1 MADDRGTIR
10 SIAWHQVFPALRIL
24 TAVRMALNFKALLL
38 GAIAVAGMIAG
49 WRVLGDL
56 FHVSDSPPLVSTDLS
71 YYTSWPW
78 DRPFEMPPTDRM
90 TSSEVWYTYSPLV
103 AAWNELAMPMK
114 RMYQVAEAP
123 TFAGFMYLL
132 CCGLWTL
139 LIWTFFGGA
148 ISRQAAVAFARQ
160 ENVSLG
166 ALARFVHG
174 KAGAYMA
181 APLFPLLGS
190 ALIAL
195 PMAGLGLLL
204 KLDLDLV
211 DAIVGILWGGILFG
225 GFLMAFLLLGLF
237 FGFPLMWAAIST
249 EGTDSFGALSHA
261 FAYVY
266 QRPLKYLGYAV
277 LAALAGVLGWYL
289 VTLFAYWTNELAL
302 WSVSWGSGTERLVD
316 VRTLGERAGLAATG
330 TQAIAFW
337 TNALTLFAYAFV
349 FSYFWTA
356 TTVIYFL
363 LRRLV
368 DATALDEIYMPGEAD
383 KRGLPL
389 LNTGADGVPA
399 VAEEPASPTA
409 SS

>member
-1 MADDRGTIR
+1 MADERGTVR

-24 TAVRMALNFKALLL
+24 SAVRMALNFKALLL
-38 GAIAVAGMIAG
+38 AAMAVAGMVAG
-49 WRVLGDL
+49 WRMLGEL
-56 FHVSDSPPLVSTDLS
+56 FHDPAAPPLVNSDFA
-71 YYTSWPW
+71 YYTTWPW
-78 DRPFEMPPTDRM
+78 DRPFGMPPTERL
-90 TSSEVWYTYSPLV
+90 TSLDAWYVSSPLIS
-103 AAWNELAMPMK
+103 AWNELAMPMK
-114 RMYQVAEAP
+114 RMYQIVEAP
-123 TFAGFMYLL
+123 TFAGFMFLL

-139 LIWTFFGGA
+139 VIWTYFGGA
-148 ISRQAAVAFARQ
+148 ISRQTAVAFARQ

-174 KAGAYMA
+174 KAGAYLA

-204 KLDLDLV
+204 KLDVDLI
-211 DAIVGILWGGILFG
+211 DAIVGAIWGGVLFG

-237 FGFPLMWAAIST
+237 FGFPLMWAAISA

-261 FAYVY
+261 YAYVY

-289 VTLFAYWTNELAL
+289 VMLFAHWTHDLAL
-302 WSVSWGSGTERLVD
+302 WSVSWGSGAERLNE
-316 VRTLGERAGLAATG
+316 VRTVRSGEGLGTFGA
-330 TQAIAFW
+330 QAMAFW
-337 TNALTLFAYAFV
+337 TNGLMLMAYAFV

-368 DATALDEIYMPGEAD
+368 DATALDEVYMPGIGV
-383 KRGLPL
+383 KRGLPPL
-389 LNTGADGVPA
+389 KTGADGVPA
-399 VAEEPASPTA
+399 VADEPAQPSA
-409 SS
+409 

>member
-1 MADDRGTIR
+1 MADERGTIR

-24 TAVRMALNFKALLL
+24 SAVRMALNFKALLL
-38 GAIAVAGMIAG
+38 AAVGVAGMVAG
-49 WRVLGDL
+49 WRVLGEL
-56 FHVSDSPPLVSTDLS
+56 FHDPDAAQSVVNTDLS
-71 YYTSWPW
+71 YYTTWPW
-78 DRPFEMPPTDRM
+78 DRPFEMPPTDRL
-90 TSSEVWYTYSPLV
+90 TSLEVWYAYSPLV

-123 TFAGFMYLL
+123 TFTGFMYLL
-132 CCGLWTL
+132 TCGLWTL
-139 LIWTFFGGA
+139 LIWAYFGGA

-174 KAGAYMA
+174 KAGAYVA

-195 PMAGLGLLL
+195 PLAGLGLLL
-204 KLDLDLV
+204 RLDLHWA
-211 DAIVGILWGGILFG
+211 DALVGIVWGAALLG

-237 FGFPLMWAAIST
+237 FGFPLMWAAISA

-261 FAYVY
+261 YAYVY
-266 QRPLKYLGYAV
+266 QRPLRYLGYAV

-289 VTLFAYWTNELAL
+289 VTLFALWTNELAL
-302 WSVSWGSGTERLVD
+302 WSASWGSGADRLND
-316 VRTLGERAGLAATG
+316 ARTVGGQEGLAAIG
-330 TQAIAFW
+330 AQAMAFW
-337 TNALTLFAYAFV
+337 TNGLTLLAYAFV

-368 DATALDEIYMPGEAD
+368 DATALDEVYMPGEAE
-383 KRGLPL
+383 KRGLPTL
-389 LNTGADGVPA
+389 KTGADGVPA
-399 VAEEPASPTA
+399 VAEEPARPTA
-409 SS
+409 

>member
-1 MADDRGTIR
+1 MTDERGTIR
-10 SIAWHQVFPALRIL
+10 SIAWHQVFPALRVL
-24 TAVRMALNFKALLL
+24 AAVRMALNFKALLL
-38 GAIAVAGMIAG
+38 AAIAIAGMVAG
-49 WRVLGDL
+49 WRLLGEL
-56 FHVSDSPPLVSTDLS
+56 FHDPGATHPLVESDLAA
-71 YYTSWPW
+71 YTTWPW
-78 DRPFEMPPTDRM
+78 ERPIEMPPTDRM
-90 TSSEVWYTYSPLV
+90 TSLEIWYANSPLM

-114 RMYQVAEAP
+114 RMYQIAEAP

-132 CCGLWTL
+132 SCGLWTL
-139 LIWTFFGGA
+139 FIWTFFGGA
-148 ISRQAAVAFARQ
+148 ISRQTAVAFARQ

-174 KAGAYMA
+174 KAGAYLA

-204 KLDLDLV
+204 RFDWGV
-211 DAIVGILWGGILFG
+211 AVIGIAGWPLILFG

-237 FGFPLMWAAIST
+237 FGFPLMWAAISA

-261 FAYVY
+261 YAYVY
-266 QRPLKYLGYAV
+266 QRPIKYLGYAV

-289 VTLFAYWTNELAL
+289 VTLFAYWIYELAL
-302 WSVSWGSGTERLVD
+302 WSVSWGSGVERLNA
-316 VRTLGERAGLAATG
+316 VRTVGGTEGLAALG
-330 TQAIAFW
+330 ARAMAFW
-337 TNALTLFAYAFV
+337 TNAMMLLAYAFV

-368 DATALDEIYMPGEAD
+368 DATALDEVYMPGEAD
-383 KRGLPL
+383 KRGLPPL
-389 LNTGADGVPA
+389 KMGTDGVPT
-399 VAEEPASPTA
+399 VADESAQPTA
-409 SS
+409 

>member
-1 MADDRGTIR
+1 MADERGTIR
-10 SIAWHQVFPALRIL
+10 SIAWHQVFPSLRIL
-24 TAVRMALNFKALLL
+24 AAVRMALNFKALLL
-38 GAIAVAGMIAG
+38 ASLAVAGTIAG

-56 FHVSDSPPLVSTDLS
+56 FHDPDATQPLVSSDLS
-71 YYTSWPW
+71 YYLTWPW
-78 DRPFEMPPTDRM
+78 ERPLEMPPTAGL
-90 TSSEVWYTYSPLV
+90 TSLDTWYAYSPLV
-103 AAWNELAMPMK
+103 AAWTELSMPMK
-114 RMYQVAEAP
+114 RMFLVAEAP
-123 TFAGFMYLL
+123 TFAGFIYLL
-132 CCGLWTL
+132 SCGLWTL
-139 LIWTFFGGA
+139 LIWTYFGGA

-174 KAGAYMA
+174 KAGSYFA

-195 PMAGLGLLL
+195 PLAGAGLLL
-204 KLDLDLV
+204 KADWGIAV
-211 DAIVGILWGGILFG
+211 VGIIGWPLVLFG

-261 FAYVY
+261 YAYVF
-266 QRPLKYLGYAV
+266 QRPLRYFGYAV
-277 LAALAGVLGWYL
+277 LAGFAGVLGWYL
-289 VTLFAYWTNELAL
+289 VTLFAHWVVELSL
-302 WSVSWGSGTERLVD
+302 WAVSWGSGAERLTE
-316 VRTLGERAGLAATG
+316 VRTVGSATGLAATG
-330 TQAIAFW
+330 AQAMAFW
-337 TNALTLFAYAFV
+337 INGLILLAYAFV

-383 KRGLPL
+383 KRGLPPL
-389 LNTGADGVPA
+389 KNDAVGVPA
-399 VAEEPASPTA
+399 VAEEPAPSTT
-409 SS
+409 